1 MHSPLTMGRVKCGFM
16 TLAALSV
23 LLLVS
28 VPPAHGQTETVLY
41 SFQGSPDGADPLGA
55 LVLDKEGNLY
65 GVTGEGGARF
75 YGTVF
80 ELTPQGTET
89 ILHSFGPN
97 GGDGYDPLAGVVRDK
112 KGNLYGTSIYGGAY
126 GGGTVFKLTPSGSET
141 ILFSFGANG
150 TDGYSPTAPVV
161 LDKKGNLYGTTAKGG
176 PHGAG
181 TVFKLTRKG
190 SETILHSFDA
200 AIGDGSEPSG
210 GVVLDK
216 EGNLYGTTEFGGA
229 YGCGNGYGCGTVF
242 KLTPKGKET
251 ILHSFNNNGTDG
263 FYPLGGVVMDKN
275 GNLYGTTLYGG
286 AYSCFGYGCGTVFEL
301 TPPGTETILY
311 SLNRDNGT
319 DGFNPFAGLVRD
331 ETGNLYGTTFFGG
344 AYSDGTVFEVTPSGT
359 ETILSSFGSNGDG
372 HLPSGGLVLDKK
384 GNLYGTTAKGGAYG
398 YGTVY
403 KVTP

>member
-65 GVTGEGGARF
+65 GGTGEGGARF

-112 KGNLYGTSIYGGAY
+112 KGNLYGTSIFGGAY
-126 GGGTVFKLTPSGSET
+126 GG
-141 ILFSFGANG
+141 
-150 TDGYSPTAPVV
+150 
-161 LDKKGNLYGTTAKGG
+161 
-176 PHGAG
+176 
-181 TVFKLTRKG
+181 
-190 SETILHSFDA
+190 
-200 AIGDGSEPSG
+200 
-210 GVVLDK
+210 
-216 EGNLYGTTEFGGA
+216 
-229 YGCGNGYGCGTVF
+229 GNGYGCGTVF

-403 KVTP
+403 KVT